1 MRSSSSPNS
10 PQNVVVLGATGSIG
24 RSTLDVIRMSEG
36 AFVPFALTA
45 HASLDALIEAAI
57 EYRPRFI
64 VASDETAAN
73 RFDWAKLPGE
83 TTLLTGTSGLQ
94 EVAAHAEAHIVVSA
108 IVGRAGLEGTFA
120 AIEAG
125 KRVALANKETLV
137 VAGHLATK
145 LAKESGAEILPVD
158 SEHSAIFQAMKAG
171 RETDVKRVILTA
183 SGGPFRQLNQEQ
195 LCQVTAAEALNHPT
209 WKMGPKITVDSATM
223 MNKALEII
231 ETKWLF
237 DLTADQIDV
246 VVHPQSIVHSLVEF
260 VDGSVTAQMSPPD
273 MRMPIQLA
281 MTYPQ
286 RTECPAKSL
295 DLAQAFSLEFEPP
308 DYGRFPALNLGKEVV
323 QRGGTCGAVLN
334 GANEV
339 AVQRF
344 LEGKIRFVDI
354 YRVCRA
360 ILDEHPFETSPDLQ
374 RLLELDAWARE
385 ESDKWITCCLR
396 QAKDQAC
403 SNT

>member
-1 MRSSSSPNS
+1 MPSASSSTSS
-10 PQNVVVLGATGSIG
+10 QRVVVLGATGSIG
-24 RSTLDVIRMSEG
+24 RSTLDVIRESSG
-36 AFVPFALTA
+36 AFAPFALSA
-45 HASLDALIEAAI
+45 HGRLEELLKAAI
-57 EYRPRFI
+57 EYRPRFV
-64 VASDETAAN
+64 VASDEDAAAK
-73 RFDWAKLPGE
+73 FDWSQLPAE
-83 TTLLTGTSGLQ
+83 TTLLQGTKGLQ
-94 EVAAHAEAHIVVSA
+94 EVSSHPDTDIVVSA
-108 IVGRAGLEGTFA
+108 IVGRAGLEGTFS
-120 AIEAG
+120 AIQAG

-145 LAKESGAEILPVD
+145 LAAETGAEILPVD
-158 SEHSAIFQAMKAG
+158 SEHSAIFQALKAG
-171 RETDVKRVILTA
+171 RAADVKRVILTA
-183 SGGPFRQLNQEQ
+183 SGGPFRKLSKEE
-195 LCQVTAAEALNHPT
+195 LLKVTAEQALDHPT

-237 DLTADQIDV
+237 DLSAEQIEV

-260 VDGSVTAQMSPPD
+260 ADGSVVAQMSPPD

-286 RTECPAKSL
+286 RTECPAKAL
-295 DLAQAFSLEFEPP
+295 DITKAFSLEFEPP

-323 QRGGTCGAVLN
+323 QRGGTTGAVLN
-334 GANEV
+334 AANEV

-360 ILDEHPFETSPDLQ
+360 ILDEHPFELSPDLN